1 MGDELAIRSTHA
13 VLPDGERAATVTVSD
28 GRITGVLAHDAAVDA
43 AEVVDLGGHAL
54 LPGLVDSHVH
64 VNEPGRTE
72 WEGYASATR
81 AAAAGGVT
89 TIVDM
94 PLNSLPPTLDPASLD
109 AKRDAARGRAH
120 VDVGFWGGAVP
131 ANLGRLHALH
141 DAGALGFKCFTTDSG
156 VPEFPPLS
164 WDEVRAAL
172 AELAAFDGLLIVHA
186 EDSATLAAA
195 PAVHGKAYA
204 GFLASRPVA
213 AETRAV
219 ARLAELV
226 AATGARAHVLHL
238 SAAEA
243 VAEVASARADGVR
256 LTAETCPHYLT
267 LAAEDVRDDA
277 TVFKCCPPIRPG
289 ANREVL
295 WEALADGTI
304 DCVVSDHSPCPPAL
318 KRGGFASA
326 WGGIASVQLG
336 LPVVWTQARAR
347 GHGLGDVARWM
358 AAGPATLAGLR
369 HKGRIAAGCD
379 ADLVA
384 FAPDAEWVVDPATLH
399 HRHPLTPY
407 AGRQVTGAVLD
418 TWVRGRRCDHRPGG
432 RLLSREAA

>member
-1 MGDELAIRSTHA
+1 MAHDLALRSTRA
-13 VLPDGERAATVTVSD
+13 ILPDGERAATVTVSD
-28 GRITGVLAHDAAVDA
+28 GRISGVLAHDAEVDA

-109 AKRDAARGRAH
+109 TKRDAARGRTY

-131 ANLGRLHALH
+131 ANLGRLRPLH
-141 DAGALGFKCFTTDSG
+141 DAGVLGFKCFTTDSG
-156 VPEFPPLS
+156 IPEFPPLS

-172 AELAAFDGLLIVHA
+172 EELAAFDGLLLVHA
-186 EDSATLAAA
+186 EDAATLAAA
-195 PAVHGKAYA
+195 PAAHGKAYA
-204 GFLASRPVA
+204 GFLASRPAA

-226 AATGARAHVLHL
+226 AATGTRAHVLHL

-243 VAEVASARADGVR
+243 VREVASARAAGVR
-256 LTAETCPHYLT
+256 LTAETCPHYLV
-267 LAAEDVRDDA
+267 LAAEDVPDDA
-277 TVFKCCPPIRPG
+277 TAFKCCPPIRPG
-289 ANREVL
+289 ANRDVL
-295 WEALADGTI
+295 WQALVDGTI
-304 DCVVSDHSPCPPAL
+304 DCVVSDHSPSPPDL
-318 KRGGFASA
+318 KRGGFAAA
-326 WGGIASVQLG
+326 WGGISSVQLG
-336 LPVVWTQARAR
+336 LPVAWT
-347 GHGLGDVARWM
+347 VARTRGLALADMVHWM
-358 AAGPATLAGLR
+358 SAGPAGLAGLH
-369 HKGRIAAGCD
+369 HKGRIAEGCD

-384 FAPDAEWVVDPATLH
+384 FDPTAEWMVDPETLH

-407 AGRQVTGAVLD
+407 AGRRVTGAVLD
-418 TWVRGRRCDHRPGG
+418 TWVHGCRCDDLPTG